1 MNRWFE
7 ETGQDASNVVYS
19 RLRLSRNLDN
29 RPFPAKLGEKE
40 GKELLAALKEGL
52 KGMED
57 ARQREFEL
65 REGGQMRELER
76 QAMRERRLLNS
87 AAVGKNG
94 PWALM
99 ASEDEAESLILN
111 VDDHIRLQLL
121 GQGLCLEQL
130 WERADKM
137 DDWINERFPYA
148 FDGKYGYLTAFPTNV
163 GTGLRCCAV
172 MHLPALSKV
181 KKFQSIVADM
191 GRFGTAIRGLYGE
204 GADNYGGF
212 YEISN
217 QRTLGLTEREIV
229 ELVTKAAAQLNN
241 QENRVRSAALNSQR
255 LDKEDEAYKSY
266 GVLRYARKITEKDA
280 RIFLSI
286 LMEAQ
291 SGGLLSFETPVSLYG
306 ILLGIK
312 PASLRLASDRPLDK
326 DEVDTARAAYI
337 RERLPRLTANEPGGN
352 TI

>member
-7 ETGQDASNVVYS
+7 ETGLDASHVIYS

-29 RPFPAKLGEKE
+29 RPFPAKLEEKE
-40 GKELLAALKEGL
+40 GREVLESLEEGL
-52 KGMED
+52 KGLAD
-57 ARQREFEL
+57 QGFRL
-65 REGGQMRELER
+65 REGGQIKELER

-87 AAVGKNG
+87 AAVGKKG
-94 PWALM
+94 PWGLM
-99 ASEDEAESLILN
+99 STEDEAASLVLN

-130 WERADKM
+130 WEQADGM

-241 QENRVRSAALNSQR
+241 QENRVRAAALNSQR

-291 SGGLLSFETPVSLYG
+291 AGGLLSFEAPVSLYG

-326 DEVDTARAAYI
+326 DEVDVARAAYI
-337 RERLPRLTANEPGGN
+337 RERLPRLSANEPGGN

>member
-1 MNRWFE
+1 MSRWFE
-7 ETGQDASNVVYS
+7 EAGQDASGVIYS
-19 RLRLSRNLDN
+19 RLRLSRNLDG
-29 RPFPAKLGEKE
+29 RPFPAKLEEKE
-40 GKELLAALKEGL
+40 SRELLTALREGL
-52 KGMED
+52 QDMETGPGTGL
-57 ARQREFEL
+57 EM
-65 REGGQMRELER
+65 REGGQIRELER
-76 QAMRERRLLNS
+76 QAMRERRILNS
-87 AAVGKNG
+87 AAVGKKG
-94 PWALM
+94 PWGLM
-99 ASEDEAESLILN
+99 TSQDEAVSLALN

-130 WERADKM
+130 WEQADRM
-137 DDWINERFPYA
+137 DDWINQRFPYA
-148 FDGKYGYLTAFPTNV
+148 FDSKYGYLTAFPTNV
-163 GTGLRCCAV
+163 GTGLRCCV
-172 MHLPALSKV
+172 VLHLPALSKV

-229 ELVTKAAAQLNN
+229 ELVTKAAVQLSN
-241 QENRVRSAALNSQR
+241 QEKRVRSAALNSQR

-286 LMEAQ
+286 LMEARAE
-291 SGGLLSFETPVSLYG
+291 GLLSFEAPVSLYG
-306 ILLGIK
+306 ILIGIK

-326 DEVDTARAAYI
+326 EEVDAARAAYI
-337 RERLPRLTANEPGGN
+337 RERLPKLSANEPGGN